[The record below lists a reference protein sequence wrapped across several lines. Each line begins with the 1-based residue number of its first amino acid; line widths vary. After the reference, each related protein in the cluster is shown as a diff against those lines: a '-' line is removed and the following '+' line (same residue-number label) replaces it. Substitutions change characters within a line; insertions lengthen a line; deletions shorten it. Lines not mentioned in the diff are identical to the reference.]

1 MASVLSEISIDCA
14 NPVLLARFWSEA
26 LDYRVFEE
34 EVGLISIGPQ
44 SQEVFPVI
52 LTFAQVPEA
61 KTIKNRLH
69 LDVSPR
75 ELDQQQEVDRLLS
88 LGASYAD
95 VGQDVDVSWV
105 VLADPEG
112 NEFCVLAGKDYVEIK
127 KTC

>member
-75 ELDQQQEVDRLLS
+75 ELGQQQEVDRLLS

-105 VLADPEG
+105 VLADPVG
-112 NEFCVLAGKDYVEIK
+112 NEFCVLAGKDYVAIK

>member
-75 ELDQQQEVDRLLS
+75 ELGQQQEVDRLLS

-95 VGQDVDVSWV
+95 VGQDVEVSWV

-112 NEFCVLAGKDYVEIK
+112 NEFCVLAGKDYVAIK

>member
-44 SQEVFPVI
+44 SQEVFPVD

-75 ELDQQQEVDRLLS
+75 ELDQQQDVDRLLS

-127 KTC
+127 KPC

>member
-112 NEFCVLAGKDYVEIK
+112 NEFCVLAGKDYVAIK